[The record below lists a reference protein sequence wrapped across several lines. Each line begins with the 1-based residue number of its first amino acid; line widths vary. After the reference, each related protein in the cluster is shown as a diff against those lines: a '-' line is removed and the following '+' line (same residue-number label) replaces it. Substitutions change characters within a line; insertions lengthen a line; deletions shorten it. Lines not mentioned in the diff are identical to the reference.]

1 MPLPILPFLM
11 AIPAAATIIHDLFG
25 ERPSDNTQKFQE
37 LLDLTEVHLSEIQE
51 LRLIA
56 EKKLA
61 VAEDRLVQCQ
71 TNLAVAGDR
80 LAEAQKKRGW
90 WPWSKGWTELPLH
103 QIPTAYTTPLLLFCG
118 LWLRLWSIGVLTS
131 MRGTRFLPAL

>member
-1 MPLPILPFLM
+1 MASCRNLLVRGLLLPLPILPILM
-11 AIPAAATIIHDLFG
+11 AMPAAAKIIHDLFG

-56 EKKLA
+56 EKQLA
-61 VAEDRLVQCQ
+61 VAEDGLADAQRK
-71 TNLAVAGDR
+71 LAVTEDGLADAQRKLAVTEDR

-90 WPWSKGWTELPLH
+90 WPWSKG
-103 QIPTAYTTPLLLFCG
+103 
-118 LWLRLWSIGVLTS
+118 
-131 MRGTRFLPAL
+131 

>member
-25 ERPSDNTQKFQE
+25 ERPSDNTQTDNTQKFQE

-71 TNLAVAGDR
+71 TNLTVAEDR

-90 WPWSKGWTELPLH
+90 WPWSKG
-103 QIPTAYTTPLLLFCG
+103 
-118 LWLRLWSIGVLTS
+118 
-131 MRGTRFLPAL
+131 